1 MAEKQMHY
9 LLPNNQGSE
18 ALTCSKCSQTNSC
31 KALSSCSLFQTEDLR
46 SDG

>member
-18 ALTCSKCSQTNSC
+18 AD
-31 KALSSCSLFQTEDLR
+31 LFEVFTDQFM
-46 SDG
+46 